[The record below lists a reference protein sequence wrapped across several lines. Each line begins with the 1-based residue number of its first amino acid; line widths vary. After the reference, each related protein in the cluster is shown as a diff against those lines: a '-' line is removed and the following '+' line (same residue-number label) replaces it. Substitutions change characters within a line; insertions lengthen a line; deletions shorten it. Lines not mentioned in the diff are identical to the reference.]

1 MIRIPTEFGELQLE
15 EEQLLSA
22 RVSVNYNPDEKEL
35 CCVIRWRD
43 SGIVGQPRID
53 FENDGF
59 TTTAVVSIRKKPK
72 IKSSVLDLANRAPM
86 SQETRRLIQSAYI
99 ANGRNARA
107 TARQLGI
114 SPYFVTLATLW
125 IQRPKSK
132 THDASIRLPLPASP
146 RLSRPLT

>member
-59 TTTAVVSIRKKPK
+59 TTTAVVSIRKPQ
-72 IKSSVLDLANRAPM
+72 VNAPM